1 MTSTGHPMLRTTLC
15 GIFLALTLVGSA
27 EIARSAST
35 HLATFLASSAAD
47 SAMPTRYA
55 ASRVLACDAARI
67 TSIACQRRLEVASR
81 Y

>member
-1 MTSTGHPMLRTTLC
+1 MLRTTIC

-35 HLATFLASSAAD
+35 HLATFLAAAAAD
-47 SAMPTRYA
+47 SVMPTQLGSIR
-55 ASRVLACDAARI
+55 ASTCDPARI

>member
-1 MTSTGHPMLRTTLC
+1 MLRTFFC

-35 HLATFLASSAAD
+35 HLATFLAASAAD
-47 SAMPTRYA
+47 AVMPTRLGSR
-55 ASRVLACDAARI
+55 ASTCDPARL
-67 TSIACQRRLEVASR
+67 TSAACQRRLQVASR